1 MQHLQ
6 PNTTLQGGKY
16 RIERV
21 LGQGGFGNTY
31 VGYNTEFEET
41 VAIKEFFMKGVT
53 ERDET
58 TSVVSVSNADN
69 VQQFEE
75 QREKFKKEALRIR
88 KLDNSHIVKV
98 HDLFE
103 ENGTTYYVMDFV
115 EGENLSQRL
124 KRTGKPMAERKV
136 REIFLQLLDALKAVH
151 DAGMWHLDIKPAN
164 IMLDKNDNV
173 KLIDF
178 GASKQLN
185 AQKGGATT
193 STAISYTNGYAPRE
207 QMEQNYDKFGPWTDI
222 YALGATLY
230 NLLTNKRPPMPSDI
244 DDDIS
249 EDKHNALPF
258 PATTS
263 TEMKQ
268 LVVQMLQTNR
278 MKRPQTIDDISVPS
292 GKKVNKI
299 VESGETTLL
308 VSPDNKSEE
317 ETIVVPT
324 DNKPV
329 YQPQGKKEDKSEEYV
344 SYLDE
349 EPSWKEKLR
358 DYWWNLKGIII
369 IVSCLSVTSILG
381 FCLKTCDRITGW
393 DKPQV
398 ESEAPS
404 EDNIIPQSVDLGLSV
419 EWASFN
425 IGARNPYETGDYY
438 WWASAN
444 PIKNESDTQILFD
457 WDETGQS
464 FKKYNNLGM
473 LILPEDDVAH
483 KTLGGGWRVPTP
495 DELNEL
501 VTKCTWEEAEYM
513 DMKGY
518 NVIGNNGNKIFLPY
532 VGNPENAYWMGSYM
546 SNSMS
551 PNNVAYFYSLV
562 FSDKTMKEIGLID
575 EKVKICVME
584 VARNSAAVVRP
595 VKDMAYDVVEVM
607 PEYPGGSE
615 ALSKY
620 LSESIKYPEEAEEKG
635 IEGKVILTFIVE
647 KDGSISEIEVVNPVN
662 PLLDNEAVRVIK
674 AMQGWT
680 PGKQNGKTV
689 RVKYTIPVTFKLQ

>member
-31 VGYNTEFEET
+31 VGYNTELEET

-58 TSVVSVSNADN
+58 TCVVSVSNADN

-88 KLDNSHIVKV
+88 KLDNPHIVKV

-103 ENGTTYYVMDFV
+103 ENGTAYYVMDFV

-136 REIFLQLLDALKAVH
+136 REIFLQLLDALNAVH

-164 IMLDKNDNV
+164 IMLDKEGNV
-173 KLIDF
+173 RLIDF

-185 AQKGGATT
+185 AQNGGATT

-258 PATTS
+258 PVTTS

-268 LVVQMLQTNR
+268 LVVQMMQTNR
-278 MKRPQTIDDISVPS
+278 MKRPQSIGEISVPS
-292 GKKVNKI
+292 GKKINKKAKS
-299 VESGETTLL
+299 EETTLL
-308 VSPDNKSEE
+308 VLPDNKTDE
-317 ETIVVPT
+317 ETVVAPT

-329 YQPQGKKEDKSEEYV
+329 CQPQRIVEDKSEEDV
-344 SYLDE
+344 SCLDE
-349 EPSWKEKLR
+349 ETTWKEKLR
-358 DYWWNLKGIII
+358 DFWWNLKGVII
-369 IVSCLSVTSILG
+369 IVACLSVTSILG

-404 EDNIIPQSVDLGLSV
+404 EDNMMPQSVDLGLSV
-419 EWASFN
+419 EWASYN

-438 WWASAN
+438 WWASTN
-444 PIKNESDTQILFD
+444 PIKNESDAQKIFD

-464 FKKYNNLGM
+464 FKKYNSLGM
-473 LILPEDDVAH
+473 LISPEDDVAH

-495 DELNEL
+495 DELYEL

-513 DMKGY
+513 NMKGY

-562 FSDKTMKEIGLID
+562 ISDKTMKEIGLVD
-575 EKVKICVME
+575 EKVKICVLE

-595 VKDMAYDVVEVM
+595 VKDPVHDVVEVM
-607 PEYPGGSE
+607 PEYPGGPD

-620 LSESIKYPEEAEEKG
+620 LSENIKYPEEAEEKG

-647 KDGSISEIEVVNPVN
+647 KDGSVSEIEVANPVN
-662 PLLDNEAVRVIK
+662 PLLDNEAVRVVK
-674 AMQGWT
+674 SMQGWI
-680 PGKQNGKTV
+680 PGKQNGKTA

>member
-58 TSVVSVSNADN
+58 TSVISVSNADN

-88 KLDNSHIVKV
+88 KLDNPHIVKV

-103 ENGTTYYVMDFV
+103 ENGTAYYVMDFV

-164 IMLDKNDNV
+164 IMLDKEGNV

-268 LVVQMLQTNR
+268 LVVQMMQTNR
-278 MKRPQTIDDISVPS
+278 MKRPQTINDISVPS
-292 GKKVNKI
+292 GKKVNKK

-358 DYWWNLKGIII
+358 DYWWNFKGVII
-369 IVSCLSVTSILG
+369 IVSCLSLTSILG
-381 FCLKTCDRITGW
+381 FSLKTCDRITGW

-404 EDNIIPQSVDLGLSV
+404 EDNIMPQSVDLGLSV

-425 IGARNPYETGDYY
+425 IGARYPYETGDYY
-438 WWASAN
+438 WWASTN
-444 PIKNESDTQILFD
+444 PIKNETDAQKIFD
-457 WDETGQS
+457 LDETGQS
-464 FKKYNNLGM
+464 FKKYNSLGM
-473 LILPEDDVAH
+473 VISPEDDVAH
-483 KTLGGGWRVPTP
+483 KSLGGGWRVPTP

-513 DMKGY
+513 NMKGY

-532 VGNPENAYWMGSYM
+532 AGNPENAYWMGSYM

-595 VKDMAYDVVEVM
+595 VKDLAYDVVEVM

-620 LSESIKYPEEAEEKG
+620 LSENIKYPEEAEEKG

-647 KDGSISEIEVVNPVN
+647 KDGSVSEIEVANPVN
-662 PLLDNEAVRVIK
+662 PLLDNEAVRVVK
-674 AMQGWT
+674 SMQGWI

>member
-53 ERDET
+53 ERDDT

-75 QREKFKKEALRIR
+75 QREKFKKEATRIR
-88 KLDNSHIVKV
+88 KLNNPHIVGV

-103 ENGTTYYVMDFV
+103 ENGTAYYVMDYV
-115 EGENLSQRL
+115 DGESLAQRL
-124 KRTGKPMAERKV
+124 KRTGKAMSEKKV

-164 IMLDKNDNV
+164 IMLDKNGNV

-268 LVVQMLQTNR
+268 LVVQMMQTNR
-278 MKRPQTIDDISVPS
+278 MKRPQTIDDITVLS
-292 GKKVNKI
+292 GKKVNKK
-299 VESGETTLL
+299 VESEETTLL

-329 YQPQGKKEDKSEEYV
+329 YQPQEKKEDKPEEYV

-358 DYWWNLKGIII
+358 DYWHSLKGVIAIM
-369 IVSCLSVTSILG
+369 LSISAMSIFTL
-381 FCLKTCDRITGW
+381 CLKTCDRITGW

-404 EDNIIPQSVDLGLSV
+404 EDDIMPQSVDLGLSV

-438 WWASAN
+438 WWASTN
-444 PIKNESDTQILFD
+444 PIKNESDAQILFD

-464 FKKYNNLGM
+464 FKKYNSLGM
-473 LILPEDDVAH
+473 VISPEDDVAH

-595 VKDMAYDVVEVM
+595 VKD
-607 PEYPGGSE
+607 
-615 ALSKY
+615 
-620 LSESIKYPEEAEEKG
+620 I
-635 IEGKVILTFIVE
+635 
-647 KDGSISEIEVVNPVN
+647 
-662 PLLDNEAVRVIK
+662 
-674 AMQGWT
+674 
-680 PGKQNGKTV
+680 
-689 RVKYTIPVTFKLQ
+689 

>member
-88 KLDNSHIVKV
+88 KLDNPHIVKV

-103 ENGTTYYVMDFV
+103 ENGTAYYVMDFV

-164 IMLDKNDNV
+164 IMLDKEGNV

-268 LVVQMLQTNR
+268 LVVQMMQTNR
-278 MKRPQTIDDISVPS
+278 MKRPQTIDDISELSV
-292 GKKVNKI
+292 KRDTKNI
-299 VESGETTLL
+299 INDESTIMAT
-308 VSPDNKSEE
+308 SDSMPDE
-317 ETIVVPT
+317 ETIIEEGTPSVQAQEKQKLYASTLMNTV
-324 DNKPV
+324 DYLK
-329 YQPQGKKEDKSEEYV
+329 QP
-344 SYLDE
+344 
-349 EPSWKEKLR
+349 
-358 DYWWNLKGIII
+358 
-369 IVSCLSVTSILG
+369 
-381 FCLKTCDRITGW
+381 F
-393 DKPQV
+393 
-398 ESEAPS
+398 
-404 EDNIIPQSVDLGLSV
+404 
-419 EWASFN
+419 
-425 IGARNPYETGDYY
+425 
-438 WWASAN
+438 
-444 PIKNESDTQILFD
+444 
-457 WDETGQS
+457 
-464 FKKYNNLGM
+464 
-473 LILPEDDVAH
+473 
-483 KTLGGGWRVPTP
+483 
-495 DELNEL
+495 
-501 VTKCTWEEAEYM
+501 
-513 DMKGY
+513 
-518 NVIGNNGNKIFLPY
+518 
-532 VGNPENAYWMGSYM
+532 
-546 SNSMS
+546 
-551 PNNVAYFYSLV
+551 
-562 FSDKTMKEIGLID
+562 
-575 EKVKICVME
+575 
-584 VARNSAAVVRP
+584 
-595 VKDMAYDVVEVM
+595 
-607 PEYPGGSE
+607 
-615 ALSKY
+615 
-620 LSESIKYPEEAEEKG
+620 
-635 IEGKVILTFIVE
+635 
-647 KDGSISEIEVVNPVN
+647 
-662 PLLDNEAVRVIK
+662 
-674 AMQGWT
+674 
-680 PGKQNGKTV
+680 
-689 RVKYTIPVTFKLQ
+689 